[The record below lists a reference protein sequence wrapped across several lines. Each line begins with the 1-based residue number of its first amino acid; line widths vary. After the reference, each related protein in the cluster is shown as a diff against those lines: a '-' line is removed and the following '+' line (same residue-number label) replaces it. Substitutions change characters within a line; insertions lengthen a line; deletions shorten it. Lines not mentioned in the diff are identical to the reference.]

1 MSFHFPVRL
10 HHLSSGL
17 VAVLVGYTSSAAII
31 FQAAS
36 SAGATPAQLG
46 SWMTAL
52 GLGMGATTLGLSWY
66 YRAPILTAWSTPG
79 AALLITSLHQ
89 VTMAEAIGA
98 FILCAMLLM
107 VAGFSGL
114 FARLMHRLPLSL
126 AAAMLAG
133 ILLRFGLDLFHALEQ
148 APWLVGSMLLLF
160 LLLKRRMPRYTLA
173 LVLLLGIALAAASR
187 QLQPLPAMQWLQLQ
201 WTAPVFSWQALLGVA
216 LPLFI
221 VTMSSQNLP
230 GIAVL
235 RSHGYGDVPIS
246 PLIGCSGLANLLLA
260 PFGCFALNLAAIT
273 AALCMTEQADIE
285 PRRRYLAACCAGG
298 LYLLTGVLG
307 ASVAGILA
315 SLPAPLIMAIA
326 GMALLTTLG
335 NSLLQSL
342 QQEPEREAALLTF
355 LVTASGIQFAGIGSP
370 FWGLLGGSAVL
381 MASRYHRRHST
392 TG

>member
-342 QQEPEREAALLTF
+342 QQESEREAALLTF

>member
-216 LPLFI
+216 LPLFV

>member
-201 WTAPVFSWQALLGVA
+201 WTSPVFSWQALLGVA
-216 LPLFI
+216 LPLFV

>member
-31 FQAAS
+31 FPAARC
-36 SAGATPAQLG
+36 AGATPALLG

-173 LVLLLGIALAAASR
+173 LVLLLGIALEAASQ

-201 WTAPVFSWQALLGVA
+201 WTTPLFSWQALLGVA

-235 RSHGYGDVPIS
+235 RSHGYGDVPVS
-246 PLIGCSGLANLLLA
+246 PLIGWSGLVNLLLA

-342 QQEPEREAALLTF
+342 QQESEREAALLTF

-381 MASRYHRRHST
+381 MASRYHRRHSAT
-392 TG
+392 V

>member
-216 LPLFI
+216 LPLFV

-342 QQEPEREAALLTF
+342 QQESEREAALLTF

>member
-187 QLQPLPAMQWLQLQ
+187 QLQPLPTMQWLQLQ

-216 LPLFI
+216 LPLFV